1 MFNVPFNFREG
12 YSSGDPIP
20 VFGTAKAVFWV
31 DALKGVYNGLPYVP
45 AALNN
50 TDIRFW
56 QDQTIYGN
64 HLTATTVSSP
74 SYSTATFAPY
84 GSSASYPFVQFNDG
98 SSEYMSANNSA
109 SLQGISTGFTVFF
122 VFRKNPLRTWSAGD
136 PIIEYNS
143 AWSSSSE
150 GFGIDGDAGPNFID
164 MWYYNQ
170 SFQRGLISVPW
181 GGTINDEKF
190 FYYTFRMSNGTMD
203 GYCGTTLY
211 STAVAVGGNKK
222 MMPVSSNT
230 KLNIAGGFNGTTF
243 AQASAIDVAEVLIY
257 DGAVPNAGLT
267 TVWNYFKTKYG
278 FTT

>member
-20 VFGTAKAVFWV
+20 VFGTARAIFWV
-31 DALKGVYNGLPYVP
+31 DASKGVFNGLPYSP
-45 AALNN
+45 ATAGN

-64 HLTATTVSSP
+64 HLTATTTNSP
-74 SYSTATFAPY
+74 SYSTATFSPY
-84 GSSASYPFVQFNDG
+84 GSSASYPFVQYNDG
-98 SSEYMSANNSA
+98 SSEYMAANNSA
-109 SLQGISTGFTVFF
+109 SLQGISTGFTIFF

-136 PIIEYNS
+136 PIIEYNA

-170 SFQRGLISVPW
+170 AFQRGLISVPW

-211 STAVAVGGNKK
+211 STAVAVGSNKK
-222 MMPVSSNT
+222 MMPVSSNA
-230 KLNIAGGFNGTTF
+230 KLYIAGGFNGTTF

-278 FTT
+278 FTS

>member
-1 MFNVPFNFREG
+1 MFNIPFNFREG

-20 VFGTAKAVFWV
+20 VFGSAKAIFWV
-31 DALKGVYNGLPYVP
+31 DGSKGVFNGLPYS
-45 AALNN
+45 AATVGN

-64 HLTATTVSSP
+64 HLTATTTNSP
-74 SYSTATFAPY
+74 SYSTATFSPY
-84 GSSASYPFVQFNDG
+84 GSSASYPFVEYNDV

-109 SLQGISTGFTVFF
+109 SLLGISTGFTVFF
-122 VFRKNPLRTWSAGD
+122 VFRKNPLRIWSSGD
-136 PIIEYNS
+136 PIIEYN
-143 AWSSSSE
+143 ATWSSETE
-150 GFGIDGDAGPNFID
+150 GFGIDGDSGPNFID
-164 MWYYNQ
+164 MWYYNK
-170 SFQRGLISVPW
+170 SFHRGLISVPW

-190 FYYTFRMSNGTMD
+190 FYYTFRMSGGTMD

-211 STAVAVGGNKK
+211 STAVAVGSDKK
-222 MMPVSSNT
+222 MMPVSSNA
-230 KLNIAGGFNGTTF
+230 KLFIAGGFNGTTF

-278 FTT
+278 FTA

>member
-20 VFGTAKAVFWV
+20 VFGTAKAIFWV
-31 DALKGVYNGLPYVP
+31 DASKGVFNGLPYS
-45 AALNN
+45 AATFGN

-64 HLTATTVSSP
+64 HLTATTTNSP
-74 SYSTATFAPY
+74 SYSTATFSPY
-84 GSSASYPFVQFNDG
+84 GSSASYPFVQNNDV
-98 SSEYMSANNSA
+98 SSEYMAANNSA
-109 SLQGISTGFTVFF
+109 SLQGISTGFTIFF
-122 VFRKNPLRTWSAGD
+122 VFRKNPLRTWSSGD

-143 AWSSSSE
+143 TWSSETE

-170 SFQRGLISVPW
+170 AFQRGLISVPW

-211 STAVAVGGNKK
+211 ASATSVGSNKK
-222 MMPVSSNT
+222 MMPVSSNA
-230 KLNIAGGFNGTTF
+230 KLYIAGGFNGALF

>member
-20 VFGTAKAVFWV
+20 VFGTAKAIFWV
-31 DALKGVYNGLPYVP
+31 DASKGVFNGLPYSP
-45 AALNN
+45 ATIGD

-64 HLTATTVSSP
+64 HLTATTTNSP
-74 SYSTATFAPY
+74 SYSTATFSPY
-84 GSSASYPFVQFNDG
+84 GSSASYPFVQYNDG
-98 SSEYMSANNSA
+98 SSEYMAANNSA
-109 SLQGISTGFTVFF
+109 SLQGISTGFTIFF
-122 VFRKNPLRTWSAGD
+122 VFRKNPLRTWSSGD

-143 AWSSSSE
+143 TWSSETE

-170 SFQRGLISVPW
+170 AFQRGLISVPW

-211 STAVAVGGNKK
+211 STAVAVGSNKK
-222 MMPVSSNT
+222 MMPVSSNA
-230 KLNIAGGFNGTTF
+230 KLYIAGGFNGALF

>member
-20 VFGTAKAVFWV
+20 VFGTARAIFWV
-31 DALKGVYNGLPYVP
+31 DASKGVFNGLPYSP
-45 AALNN
+45 ATVGN

-64 HLTATTVSSP
+64 HLTATTTNSP
-74 SYSTATFAPY
+74 SYSTATFSPY
-84 GSSASYPFVQFNDG
+84 GSSASYPFVQNNDV
-98 SSEYMSANNSA
+98 SSEYMAANNSA
-109 SLQGISTGFTVFF
+109 SLQGISTGFTIFF
-122 VFRKNPLRTWSAGD
+122 VFRKNPLRTWSSGD

-143 AWSSSSE
+143 AWNSSSE

-170 SFQRGLISVPW
+170 SFSRGLISVPW

-211 STAVAVGGNKK
+211 STAVAVGSNKK
-222 MMPVSSNT
+222 MMPVSSNA
-230 KLNIAGGFNGTTF
+230 KLYIAGGFNGTTF

-278 FTT
+278 FTS